1 MATTVPN
8 NPYNTQQ
15 PKPLYTGL
23 SKTSSAQD
31 IASAYGQFA
40 SGAGGDTQ
48 GNRDEAM
55 NYLRGLGI
63 DQPTMDTAYGIY
75 KRPPASSSTSTG
87 TNTSTSTST
96 SSRVPSNTGLS
107 AGTSTA
113 SGGVVSNAMQPTYGS
128 ATAAGYS
135 PTTRQI
141 NKPTDTVQGQMESI
155 LATDSPLMQR
165 ARTIAKQG
173 MAQRGLVNSSMS
185 QGAGVAAMI
194 DRATPIASQ
203 DANAYNQTASE
214 NMSAVNMAGQFNA
227 GETNKF
233 GLQRNDQTFTAGENA
248 AQRSFTSGENA
259 ADRAAQLRI
268 AETNIRAQENLQT
281 AQQTF
286 TAAQNSLDR
295 DQQVA
300 ITKLNNDFNNAS
312 TSKTF
317 AANLALATSSAVN
330 AIATDPN
337 LNPDSKRVAIQ
348 NAVDNAN
355 STMQWGSTFYNTP
368 LPTIAAPSSTASTLN
383 PGGSYKPT
391 TPSKPAWQEYLDANP
406 DVAKA
411 YGYNQEGALEHY
423 RQFGRTEPRSGVTDA
438 LKAAL

>member
-1 MATTVPN
+1 
-8 NPYNTQQ
+8 
-15 PKPLYTGL
+15 
-23 SKTSSAQD
+23 
-31 IASAYGQFA
+31 
-40 SGAGGDTQ
+40 
-48 GNRDEAM
+48 
-55 NYLRGLGI
+55 
-63 DQPTMDTAYGIY
+63 
-75 KRPPASSSTSTG
+75 
-87 TNTSTSTST
+87 
-96 SSRVPSNTGLS
+96 
-107 AGTSTA
+107 
-113 SGGVVSNAMQPTYGS
+113 
-128 ATAAGYS
+128 
-135 PTTRQI
+135 
-141 NKPTDTVQGQMESI
+141 
-155 LATDSPLMQR
+155 MQR

-214 NMSAVNMAGQFNA
+214 NMSAVNTAGQFNA

-281 AQQTF
+281 AAQVF

-295 DQQVA
+295 DQQVSLA
-300 ITKLNNDFNNAS
+300 NLNNSFNNAS

-317 AANLALATSSAVN
+317 AGNLALATANTISS
-330 AIATDPN
+330 IANDPN
-337 LNPDSKRVAIQ
+337 LKDDAKRIAVK
-348 NAVDNAN
+348 NAFDNAN
-355 STMQWGSTFYNTP
+355 NTMQWGSTFYNTP
-368 LPTIAAPSSTASTLN
+368 LPTIAGPGETAGMLN
-383 PGGSYKPT
+383 PGETYKT
-391 TPSKPAWQEYLDANP
+391 TALSKPAWQEYLDANP